1 MKLFESEKYCCG
13 CAACVAVCPQNIIN
27 FIQNKEGFWFPQILD
42 SKLCVHCDLCHMVCP
57 MHHGTYHNKY
67 KNYYAA
73 ITKDY
78 KIWENSSS
86 GGIFYSIGF
95 YVIECLDG
103 IVFGAKWN
111 GLDVEL
117 DYADSVDKLRTFCK
131 SKYVTSIPGDAYQQA
146 KCFLDGD
153 RYVLF
158 SGTPCQIN
166 GLKNYLKKDYDKLI
180 TVDFACHGQGSAV
193 VFKRWI
199 TYLEN
204 KYKRKIKHFEF
215 REKRMLKDHVNSNCC
230 SYTFDNGRKEYA
242 TRDYYYHAYINGLC
256 MRKSCETCKFSG
268 NRASDITLADFK
280 NQTRVI
286 PFKME
291 NRNIST
297 IITQTDKGDRVI
309 SRINS
314 LVFYEAD
321 IQYIERY
328 NPKLFKSL
336 AGNHDRDKFMKE
348 VTDDHKPIDKIIKKY
363 IRILPTELLEYNVS
377 SNWYKKLYPLCRIL
391 DYIYLFS
398 KRIRGMSIKEQR

>member
-1 MKLFESEKYCCG
+1 MKLFENERYCCG
-13 CAACVAVCPQNIIN
+13 CGVCAAVCPQNIIK

-42 SKLCVHCDLCHMVCP
+42 SKSCIHCGLCHVVCP
-57 MHHGTYHNKY
+57 IHHGTYHRKY

-73 ITKDY
+73 ITKNRT
-78 KIWENSSS
+78 IWEKSSS
-86 GGIFYSIGF
+86 GGIFYSIGS

-111 GLDVEL
+111 GLNVEL
-117 DYADSVDKLRTFCK
+117 DYADSVDKLSLFCK
-131 SKYVTSIPGDAYQQA
+131 SKYVTSIPGNAYEQA
-146 KCFLDGD
+146 KIFLDAN

-166 GLKNYLKKDYDKLI
+166 GLKNYLRKNYEKLI

-215 REKRMLKDHVNSNCC
+215 REKRILVDHVNSNCC
-230 SYTFDNGRKEYA
+230 SYTFHDGGKIYV
-242 TRDYYYHAYINGLC
+242 TRDYYHHAYVNGLC
-256 MRKSCETCKFSG
+256 MRKSCEICTFAC

-280 NQTRVI
+280 NQAKAI
-286 PFKME
+286 PFNIE

-297 IITQTDKGDRVI
+297 IITQTEKGDKLI
-309 SRINS
+309 SLINS
-314 LVFYEAD
+314 LIFYDVD
-321 IQYIERY
+321 IQYIEKY

-336 AGNHDRDKFMKE
+336 SGNYYRDIFMKD
-348 VTDDHKPIDKIIKKY
+348 VIDDNKRIDRIIKKY
-363 IRILPTELLEYNVS
+363 ARILPTEFLEYNVS
-377 SNWYKKLYPLCRIL
+377 SNWYKKLYPLCRVL
-391 DYIYLFS
+391 DYIYLFN
-398 KRIRGMSIKEQR
+398 RRLRLMSIKE